1 MIQYLL
7 EVSLCSIAFISFY
20 YLALRN
26 KKFHDWN
33 RFFLIGSLVISFL
46 IPLLHIPIEE
56 IIYVPKITSTTVQ
69 SKVVTDVMFSWQAII
84 FGIYLT
90 GSSILLFLFFKELF
104 EISRIIKEA
113 DKETFP
119 NYSLVK
125 LEQEFPLC
133 SFFNF
138 IICDK
143 DTSISKYELN
153 HELSHINQKHSYDKV
168 FVELVKV
175 VLWFNPAVYL
185 YQKNIHAVHEFLADE
200 SVINFHSS
208 DSYQHFLIQSL
219 TKQHPEL
226 STVNPFHSLIKNRLH
241 MLNNKKESTK
251 HIFLLAIPIIACL
264 TFFISCEKTTKVIA
278 LEDTEP
284 TTLHY
289 TKHGLITLS
298 DTIIIFDDQTFEEEV
313 RIVSRDVTPEE
324 YEEIQK
330 NKARNIEDILNK
342 VDQISSSD
350 VLNNVDLDDRS
361 VMVTVVDTIVIF
373 NAETNEESTHYH
385 EQKMTLEEYNE
396 RPEVQKELRSQGGD
410 LYGKAGDWSDGSEFR
425 EINIGAQRSISN
437 LITVI
442 DTIVIFNDDTYEE
455 EIRTVETKMTLEAFE
470 ERKAKYERQED

>member
-1 MIQYLL
+1 
-7 EVSLCSIAFISFY
+7 
-20 YLALRN
+20 
-26 KKFHDWN
+26 
-33 RFFLIGSLVISFL
+33 
-46 IPLLHIPIEE
+46 
-56 IIYVPKITSTTVQ
+56 
-69 SKVVTDVMFSWQAII
+69 
-84 FGIYLT
+84 
-90 GSSILLFLFFKELF
+90 
-104 EISRIIKEA
+104 
-113 DKETFP
+113 
-119 NYSLVK
+119 

-219 TKQHPEL
+219 TKQHLEL

-251 HIFLLAIPIIACL
+251 RIFLLAIPIIACL

-284 TTLHY
+284 TKLNY
-289 TKHGLITLS
+289 TEDGLITLS

-324 YEEIQK
+324 YVEIQK
-330 NKARNIEDILNK
+330 NKIRYIEDELNA
-342 VDQISSSD
+342 VDHASTSD
-350 VLNNVDLDDRS
+350 VLNNIPLDDKS
-361 VMVTVVDTIVIF
+361 IMVTVTDTILIF
-373 NAETNEESTHYH
+373 NADTYEESTKFV
-385 EQKMTLEEYNE
+385 ETKMTLEEYE
-396 RPEVQKELRSQGGD
+396 DRIKLMDEGRSD
-410 LYGKAGDWSDGSEFR
+410 KLYGQTGAGPAGPTTSKSKEVNLGKQ
-425 EINIGAQRSISN
+425 GSISN

-442 DTIVIFNDDTYEE
+442 DTIVIFNDDTFEE
-455 EIRTVETKMTLEAFE
+455 EIKMVETMMTLEAFE
-470 ERKAKYERQED
+470 ERKAKYEKQED